1 MLFFFIVKQVLLIKS
16 TNIKQ
21 KARRNLFHL
30 HIGANFNIYI
40 SQDRFQCRCGTSFQH
55 YISVKAVVSIYL
67 KKSHHKVDFRSLLLL
82 ADIDKMPKPD
92 EWSQNKRYSFRES
105 SSFMEESPSF
115 FNLFS
120 SISGNFQVLVNS
132 DLIMVFSFVI
142 IDSTTAT
149 GWKRISDTRR

>member
-30 HIGANFNIYI
+30 HISANFNIYI
-40 SQDRFQCRCGTSFQH
+40 SQGRFQCMYSASFQH
-55 YISVKAVVSIYL
+55 YISVKAIIFINL

-105 SSFMEESPSF
+105 CFFMEQSSSF

-120 SISGNFQVLVNS
+120 SISGNFQVLLHS

-142 IDSTTAT
+142 IDSISAT
-149 GWKRISDTRR
+149 GWKYISDTRT